1 MLRFSTSIISILLLS
16 SVLSGCS
23 GNPVERLFVPD
34 PGLETPTTPVVVTPT
49 EPTELTLPPEFP
61 STIPVY
67 PEAAIKAIA
76 PNSGTNQG
84 IITWTSPDPSNLIQ
98 SYYQQQLESQ
108 GWVLATDTTENQVSA
123 KKDNLD
129 LKIALNSSASV
140 TEIVVTYQ
148 SQTPTTTVTETPTP
162 STVAISD
169 LEGIPS
175 THQQYIQDLAKLGIF
190 SDTDWGD
197 NQTFQPNKIITRREY
212 ARWLLEA
219 NNRLEENNPSRQI
232 NLISQ
237 AIEPAFTDVTP
248 NDPDFAIIQGLAEA
262 GIIPSRL
269 SGDNTALQFNPDSP
283 LTRGDLIA
291 WKVPLDYRKALPTTS
306 INEIRDTWGFQDVA
320 SIDIKVLQAL
330 HIDYQTGEAKSNVR
344 RAFGYT
350 TLFQPNKPVTRA
362 QAAAVLW
369 YFGYQNQG
377 ISAAEITKK

>member
-1 MLRFSTSIISILLLS
+1 MLRFSTSIISVLLLS

-23 GNPVERLFVPD
+23 GNQVEGLFVPD
-34 PGLETPTTPVVVTPT
+34 PKLETPTTPTTPVAVTPT
-49 EPTELTLPPEFP
+49 QLTLPPEFP

-76 PNSGTNQG
+76 PDSGTNQG
-84 IITWTSPDPSNLIQ
+84 IITWTSTDPSNLIE
-98 SYYQQQLESQ
+98 SYYQQQLESR
-108 GWVLATDTTENQVSA
+108 GWVLATQTTENQVSA
-123 KKDNLD
+123 QKDNLD
-129 LKIALNSSASV
+129 LEIALNSSASA

-148 SQTPTTTVTETPTP
+148 SQTPTVTETP
-162 STVAISD
+162 STSVVAISD

-197 NQTFQPNKIITRREY
+197 NQTFQPNQVITRREY
-212 ARWLLEA
+212 ARWLLET
-219 NNRLEENNPSRQI
+219 NNRLQQNNPSQQI

-248 NDPDFAIIQGLAEA
+248 DDPDFSIIQGLAEA
-262 GIIPSRL
+262 GIIPSRLL

-306 INEIRDTWGFQDVA
+306 VNEIRDTWGFQDVA

-350 TLFQPNKPVTRA
+350 TLFQPDKPVTRA
-362 QAAAVLW
+362 EAAAVLW

-377 ISAAEITKK
+377 ISAAEIPEN